1 MKNLNLENVQEA
13 KDFTPVPP
21 DGYIC
26 RITSVEDVPDK
37 EYLRVEFDIAE
48 GDFKGNYQTL
58 YENKGVWGGSF
69 VRSYKEKG
77 LPFFKSFTTAIENSN
92 PGYKFDNDENKLR
105 NKLVGLVLAEEE
117 YVGNDNKVKTRLYVD
132 QIRSIDKIRSGDFKI
147 PEKKILA
154 VNERPGAASTP
165 IDIMSDEDLP
175 FN

>member
-58 YENKGVWGGSF
+58 YENKGFWGGSF
-69 VRSYKEKG
+69 VRSYKEKA

-92 PGYKFDNDENKLR
+92 PATNLIM
-105 NKLVGLVLAEEE
+105 
-117 YVGNDNKVKTRLYVD
+117 T
-132 QIRSIDKIRSGDFKI
+132 KISCAINWSVCACRRRVCRK
-147 PEKKILA
+147 
-154 VNERPGAASTP
+154 R
-165 IDIMSDEDLP
+165 
-175 FN
+175 